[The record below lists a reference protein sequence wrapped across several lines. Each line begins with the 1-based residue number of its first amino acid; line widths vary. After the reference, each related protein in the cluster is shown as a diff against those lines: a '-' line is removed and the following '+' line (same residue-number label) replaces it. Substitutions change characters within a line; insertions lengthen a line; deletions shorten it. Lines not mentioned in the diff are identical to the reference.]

1 MHIALANM
9 LIYIYDNLYSQS
21 RIKETLSLYSNAI
34 MDALASGSSLYTLYL
49 TIRSIGFGI
58 LTVYF
63 IITLGTRLEGR
74 ENSPTVIFQTLLQF
88 FIGYAFALLSFDMV
102 KWFFQLGDALAAMI
116 AESTINGNSLAEF
129 GTALANSLDDTLD
142 LTSQVMYIMKAL
154 LPWLGCVATQFIIT
168 YAVVSRVIRI
178 CVNAVLSPIAV
189 ANFFDGSRHAD
200 GVRFIKKTFAMC
212 LQCAAIMVI
221 IAGMSSITRYM
232 AYGATYHDDLSTS
245 AVKESYD
252 KLLDSTTNDFSAVN
266 VDVNYAVDKIG
277 TKAYKGNA
285 LKKRYSEARDAL
297 LSKDIGK
304 VTSTQEAKY
313 KKYERDLGI
322 EVFARNGS
330 SYIYNSDGYAILND
344 KYITFSSEEMSNFL
358 LTVIG
363 SGNGFWIFLML
374 LVVKVGLIKQSMS
387 LCNVIVGV

>member
-34 MDALASGSSLYTLYL
+34 MDALASGSSLYALYL

-74 ENSPTVIFQTLLQF
+74 ETSPTVIFQTLLQF

-200 GVRFIKKTFAMC
+200 GVRFIKKTLAMC

>member
-21 RIKETLSLYSNAI
+21 RIKETLSLYSDAI
-34 MDALASGSSLYTLYL
+34 MDALAPGSSLYALYL
-49 TIRSIGFGI
+49 TIRSVGFGI
-58 LTVYF
+58 LAVYF
-63 IITLGTRLEGR
+63 IIALGTRMEGR
-74 ENSPTVIFQTLLQF
+74 ETSPTVIFQTLLQF
-88 FIGYAFALLSFDMV
+88 FVGYALALLSFDMV
-102 KWFFQLGDALAAMI
+102 KWFFQLGDALAALI
-116 AESTINGNSLAEF
+116 AESTTNGNSLAEF

-200 GVRFIKKTFAMC
+200 GVHFIKKTFAMC

>member
-21 RIKETLSLYSNAI
+21 RIKETLSLYSDAI
-34 MDALASGSSLYTLYL
+34 MDALAPGSSLYALYL
-49 TIRSIGFGI
+49 TIRSVGFGI
-58 LTVYF
+58 LAVYF
-63 IITLGTRLEGR
+63 IIALGTRMEGR
-74 ENSPTVIFQTLLQF
+74 ETSPTVIFQTLLQF
-88 FIGYAFALLSFDMV
+88 FVGYALALLSFDMV
-102 KWFFQLGDALAAMI
+102 KWFFQLGDALAALI
-116 AESTINGNSLAEF
+116 AESTTNGNSLAEF

-232 AYGATYHDDLSTS
+232 AYGATYHDDLSIS

-374 LVVKVGLIKQSMS
+374 LVVKVGLIKQSMF

>member
-304 VTSTQEAKY
+304 VISTQEAKY

>member
-1 MHIALANM
+1 
-9 LIYIYDNLYSQS
+9 
-21 RIKETLSLYSNAI
+21 
-34 MDALASGSSLYTLYL
+34 
-49 TIRSIGFGI
+49 
-58 LTVYF
+58 
-63 IITLGTRLEGR
+63 
-74 ENSPTVIFQTLLQF
+74 
-88 FIGYAFALLSFDMV
+88 
-102 KWFFQLGDALAAMI
+102 
-116 AESTINGNSLAEF
+116 
-129 GTALANSLDDTLD
+129 
-142 LTSQVMYIMKAL
+142 
-154 LPWLGCVATQFIIT
+154 
-168 YAVVSRVIRI
+168 
-178 CVNAVLSPIAV
+178 
-189 ANFFDGSRHAD
+189 
-200 GVRFIKKTFAMC
+200 MC

-322 EVFARNGS
+322 EVFARSGS

>member
-21 RIKETLSLYSNAI
+21 RIKETLSLYSDAI
-34 MDALASGSSLYTLYL
+34 MDALAPGSSLYALYL
-49 TIRSIGFGI
+49 TIRSVGFGI
-58 LTVYF
+58 LAVYF
-63 IITLGTRLEGR
+63 IIALGTRMEGR
-74 ENSPTVIFQTLLQF
+74 ETSPTVIFQTLLQF
-88 FIGYAFALLSFDMV
+88 FVGYALALLSFDMV
-102 KWFFQLGDALAAMI
+102 KWFFQLGDALAALI
-116 AESTINGNSLAEF
+116 AESTTNGNSLAEF

-252 KLLDSTTNDFSAVN
+252 ILLDSTTNDFSAVN